1 MSEILAKK
9 NDLVAFRAA
18 IRDWLKK
25 VCPSADFIDEMEEAA
40 GKDYAKYEKYQRD
53 WMAELTKV
61 GLAVPHWPEEYG
73 GASLSLKH
81 LVIVSDE
88 MARAGAPRLN
98 MYVISLNHIPA
109 TLLAWANDKQKAKYL
124 PGVSK
129 EGTPWCQG
137 FSEPGAGSDLAS
149 LRTKAELVGNEY
161 VINGQKI
168 WSSQSKHAQHCILLA
183 RTDTNVKKQ
192 AGITYF
198 LMDMKAPG
206 VEVRPIKQSTGRAE
220 FSELFLTDVRIPVED
235 RLGEENKGWSVAA
248 TTLASERGILA
259 FEDGERFRYR
269 LESFYQKALEEDAP
283 WLKDDQHRREFMRI
297 LSRLQAV
304 RGLIRELLQN
314 NERDPN
320 NKSISPS
327 IIKFAETS
335 LEQGFFEFQTRV
347 KGAQGQYME
356 TGPAGKG
363 EVPGNPLLEYVDS
376 FGRTIAGGTNEIMLN
391 MISERGLGMP
401 KG

>member
-25 VCPSADFIDEMEEAA
+25 VCPPPEFVDEMEEAA
-40 GKDYAKYEKYQRD
+40 GKDYAKYEKYQRN
-53 WMAELTKV
+53 WMAELNKV
-61 GLAVPHWPEEYG
+61 GLAIPHWPEAYG
-73 GASLSLKH
+73 GSGLSLKH
-81 LVIVSDE
+81 LIIVSDE
-88 MARAGAPRLN
+88 MARAYAPRLGI
-98 MYVISLNHIPA
+98 YVISLNHIPA
-109 TLLAWANDKQKAKYL
+109 TLLAWGNEKQKAKYL
-124 PGVSK
+124 PGVAQ
-129 EGTPWCQG
+129 GTPWCQG

-149 LRTKAELVGNEY
+149 LRTKAERVGNEY

-168 WSSQSKHAQHCILLA
+168 WSSQSKHAEYCILLA

-259 FEDGERFRYR
+259 FEDAERFRYR
-269 LESFYQKALEEDAP
+269 LEGFYKTALQDDAA
-283 WLKDDQHRREFMRI
+283 WLKDDQLRREFMRI

-304 RGLIRELLQN
+304 RGLIRELLEH

-320 NKSISPS
+320 GKTIAPS

-347 KGAQGQYME
+347 KGVQGQYME

-401 KG
+401 RG

>member
-220 FSELFLTDVRIPVED
+220 FSELFLTDVRIPIED
-235 RLGEENKGWSVAA
+235 RLHPGVRGWRALPLSSRKFLPEGAGRGRALAEGRPAPARVHAHPVAPA
-248 TTLASERGILA
+248 GGAWPDPRTAAEQRARSEQQEHFAIHHQVCRDVAGAGVLRVPDPCQGCPGAVHGNRSGRQGRGARQPAAGIRG
-259 FEDGERFRYR
+259 FVR
-269 LESFYQKALEEDAP
+269 P
-283 WLKDDQHRREFMRI
+283 HHRRRHQRDHAQHDLRARTGHAEG
-297 LSRLQAV
+297 LKRLTAV
-304 RGLIRELLQN
+304 
-314 NERDPN
+314 
-320 NKSISPS
+320 
-327 IIKFAETS
+327 
-335 LEQGFFEFQTRV
+335 
-347 KGAQGQYME
+347 
-356 TGPAGKG
+356 
-363 EVPGNPLLEYVDS
+363 
-376 FGRTIAGGTNEIMLN
+376 
-391 MISERGLGMP
+391 
-401 KG
+401 